1 MDGRK
6 TGTRAF
12 VHRGGGV
19 QIAGSVIACDASV
32 GTDLVFLSHAPALG
46 VNARRA
52 LPRLGGGRRQVLTTD
67 LTLALL
73 GPAGDRLKAHA
84 LPAAYGRP
92 FGLGDLRLEMFPS
105 GFMPGAAS
113 LLCEQGGRRIV
124 YAGPIA
130 AASSDV
136 RAADALCIDATF
148 GSEALAFP
156 SRAQALA
163 DVGGA
168 VRRVLGEGR
177 TPVVLV
183 DPVAIAVDVGAA
195 LAADRIGLFA
205 HRSIV
210 QAAAAFRQAGLS
222 APALQRFA
230 GKVGQGEALLWPASA
245 RVPPRRTGTRR
256 LGLILVSAE
265 AGRVTPG
272 APGAGDPDCVR
283 VTFPTAADFA
293 GLVRYVEAT
302 GATEV
307 ALVNAPGDDLARA
320 LGTRGIDV
328 YTLGPPRQI
337 DLFAWASVGLS
348 PREPLAGGSEPS

>member
-1 MDGRK
+1 MEGRK
-6 TGTRAF
+6 TGARAF

-19 QIAGSVIACDASV
+19 HIAGTVIACDASV
-32 GTDLVFLSHAPALG
+32 GTELVFLSHAPALG

-113 LLCEQGGRRIV
+113 LLCEHGGRRIV
-124 YAGPIA
+124 YAGPIGA
-130 AASSDV
+130 PHASTDV

-148 GSEALAFP
+148 GREALTFP

-168 VRRVLGEGR
+168 VRRVLADGG

-183 DPVAIAVDVGAA
+183 DPVAIAVDLGAA
-195 LAADRIGLFA
+195 LAVDRIGLCA

-210 QAAAAFRQAGLS
+210 QAAAAYRDAGLP

-230 GKVGQGEALLWPASA
+230 GKVGQGEALLWPASE
-245 RVPPRRTGTRR
+245 RVPARRTGTRPR
-256 LGLILVSAE
+256 GLIAVSAE
-265 AGRVTPG
+265 PARAAA
-272 APGAGDPDCVR
+272 APGPGDSDSAR

-293 GLVRYVEAT
+293 GLVRYIEAS
-302 GATEV
+302 GAREV
-307 ALVNAPGDDLARA
+307 ALVNAPGDDLPRA
-320 LGTRGIDV
+320 LGALGIDV

-337 DLFAWASVGLS
+337 DLFAA
-348 PREPLAGGSEPS
+348 